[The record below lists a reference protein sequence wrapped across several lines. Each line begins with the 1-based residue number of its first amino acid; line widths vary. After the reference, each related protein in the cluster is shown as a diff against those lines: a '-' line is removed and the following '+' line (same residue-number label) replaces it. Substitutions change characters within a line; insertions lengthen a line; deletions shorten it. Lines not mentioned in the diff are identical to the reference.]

1 MPCLKRAHPVMQ
13 EKVFVTVPLMKR
25 VISMEMEMFPELLF
39 QIVNRASGRVSCTE
53 TWNYSQ
59 IINEGDDSD
68 DSDDTSDNDNP
79 LNDSDSQSLP
89 PRKQVRAST
98 ATKRGVYCSAT
109 KQKRLEIFGF
119 YGFWKFLNEV
129 EKELLDSIFCILI
142 SD

>member
-1 MPCLKRAHPVMQ
+1 MFKESSSSDAGEGFCNSSIDEESDFDRDGDVPRTFVSDSEPCFRESILHRD
-13 EKVFVTVPLMKR
+13 L
-25 VISMEMEMFPELLF
+25 EL
-39 QIVNRASGRVSCTE
+39 QSNNKC
-53 TWNYSQ
+53 
-59 IINEGDDSD
+59 DSD

-109 KQKRLEIFGF
+109 KQRRLEIFGF

-129 EKELLDSIFCILI
+129 EKELLDSVFCILI